1 MALADS
7 IDFCCTGRWDEAN
20 GVASHP
26 NEGLLQLLLMTEGP
40 GTRVALFFKEPESST
55 KTHAHVTWGQGELVC
70 VQRRPSVSCASHPLL
85 CILADTQ
92 GFGSGD
98 SGLSMEKSPSL
109 G

>member
-26 NEGLLQLLLMTEGP
+26 TERLLQLLLMTEGP

-70 VQRRPSVSCASHPLL
+70 PETPFCVLCITPLL
-85 CILADTQ
+85 CILVILRDLEVVT
-92 GFGSGD
+92 
-98 SGLSMEKSPSL
+98 L